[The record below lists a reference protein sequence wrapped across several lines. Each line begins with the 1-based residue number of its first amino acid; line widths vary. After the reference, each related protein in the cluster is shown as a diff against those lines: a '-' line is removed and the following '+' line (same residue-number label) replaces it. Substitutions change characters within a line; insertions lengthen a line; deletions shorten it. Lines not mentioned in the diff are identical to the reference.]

1 MTLLQFAFN
10 NVKRN
15 TRVYLAYFLSSVFT
29 IMVFFAFAV
38 NLFHPVIA
46 SKRGGA
52 VELIIGQTE
61 MAILVFSFLFVLISV
76 SAFLKVRSKEFG
88 ILMILG
94 MTKKQLSL
102 LVFLENMIIGCLA
115 IIVGIA
121 LGLVFSKLF

>member
-76 SAFLKVRSKEFG
+76 SVLKVRSKEFG

-94 MTKKQLSL
+94 MTKNS
-102 LVFLENMIIGCLA
+102 
-115 IIVGIA
+115 
-121 LGLVFSKLF
+121 